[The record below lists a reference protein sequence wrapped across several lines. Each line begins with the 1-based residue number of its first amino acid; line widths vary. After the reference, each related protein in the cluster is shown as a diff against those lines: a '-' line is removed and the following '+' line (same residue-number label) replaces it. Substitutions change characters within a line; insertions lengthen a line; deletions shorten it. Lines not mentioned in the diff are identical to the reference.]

1 MSETFEDAMPI
12 DPMAMPKGR
21 RLRVIESLPLG
32 RTLPHSQE
40 AEEWLLSCC
49 LMDSGDTLSKC
60 ILAGLTPFSFH
71 VPSASLIF
79 GTLLDLYR
87 DQKPVDLG
95 VLVETLRTKKLLD
108 SVGGYPYIT
117 QISSAMPTTAQ
128 AYYFIAKV
136 AELHK
141 IREIIKAATATVE
154 DCFNYTGDIEAFV
167 TTVSDGMNRAIGGVS
182 DHVEAT
188 IQAVAAELHAEVTSP
203 NGGQRKVAGEVS
215 WGLIDIDKGCGRLA
229 PGNLV
234 VLAGPPSTGKSA
246 LADQISWGNAAIG
259 NETLVFTY
267 EMTKREKAIRIAQ
280 QISHLN
286 YDQLYAA
293 PMDRKQAFEQ
303 AVKGIVDC
311 KHLHVYERDISVNR
325 ITARVRSFID
335 KGKKVGLIV
344 VDFLQYLARLE
355 AQIGR
360 ERTDEKIGRL
370 TAALKALAREA
381 ECPVLLL
388 SSLNREGYREG
399 NRANVASLKASGEIE
414 SDGDVVAMLHWPAE
428 NPVTRDAQDPHDST
442 QNFFYVEFNQEK
454 GRMRGVHQIGLM
466 FDRHATRFEN
476 LSTR

>member
-1 MSETFEDAMPI
+1 MIDETFETARPVS
-12 DPMAMPKGR
+12 AR
-21 RLRVIESLPLG
+21 RE
-32 RTLPHSQE
+32 LPHSVDS
-40 AEEWLLSCC
+40 EEGLISCC
-49 LMDSGDTLSKC
+49 LMDGGDTVSKC
-60 ILAGLTPFSFH
+60 ILAGITPLSFFG
-71 VPSASLIF
+71 SANATMFDALAE
-79 GTLLDLYR
+79 LYR
-87 DQKPVDLG
+87 EQKPIGIMALM
-95 VLVETLRTKKLLD
+95 ETLRIKKRLD
-108 SVGGYPYIT
+108 EVGGVSELARIGHL
-117 QISSAMPTTAQ
+117 QPTTMYAQ
-128 AYYFIAKV
+128 FFIGKV
-136 AELHK
+136 SELYRV
-141 IREIIKAATATVE
+141 REIIAACAQTLEESYA
-154 DCFNYTGDIEAFV
+154 YTGEIEDF
-167 TTVSDGMNRAIGGVS
+167 TDKISDRMNRAIGGVS
-182 DHVEAT
+182 DHAEAT

-203 NGGQRKVAGEVS
+203 DGGQKKGIGEVS
-215 WGLIDIDKGCGRLA
+215 WGLVDVDKGCGRLA
-229 PGNLV
+229 PGNLI

-246 LADQISWGNAAIG
+246 VADQVAWGSAVVG

-280 QISHLN
+280 QVSRLN
-286 YDQLYAA
+286 YDQLYTA
-293 PMDRKQAFEQ
+293 PMDRKQAFDQ

-311 KHLHVYERDISVNR
+311 PHLHVYERDVSVNR

-414 SDGDVVAMLHWPAE
+414 SDGDVVVLLHWPAE
-428 NPVTRDAQDPHDST
+428 NPVSGAAQDPHDST
-442 QNFFYVEFNQEK
+442 QSHFYVEFNQEK
-454 GRMRGVHQIGLM
+454 GRMRGVHQIGLL

-476 LSTR
+476 LSQRQP